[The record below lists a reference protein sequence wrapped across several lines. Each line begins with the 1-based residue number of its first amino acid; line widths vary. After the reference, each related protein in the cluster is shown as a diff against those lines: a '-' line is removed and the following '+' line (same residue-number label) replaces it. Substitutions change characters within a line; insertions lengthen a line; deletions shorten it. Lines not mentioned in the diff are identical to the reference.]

1 MTESRITIEPEV
13 LHEING
19 LIEDAVAYA
28 CSSDVT
34 QGTLISGETVW
45 KIVECLAI
53 AKQAE
58 FQGLF
63 DKDPDPSFF

>member
-1 MTESRITIEPEV
+1 MTDRITIEPEV

-28 CSSDVT
+28 CTSDVT
-34 QGTLISGETVW
+34 QGALISGETVW

-58 FQGLF
+58 FNGMF
-63 DKDPDPSFF
+63 NNDPDLSFS